1 MDEDQGPSNIARPE
15 DTDRNWSVANF
26 ISGSKRMFL
35 TRDGLIGD
43 YNYGHLFRPNLPFMK
58 KSDHVAPFFGLN
70 DRMPVV
76 LAVLLGLQ
84 HALAMLAGVITPPLI
99 MSGATGVN
107 LSTTE
112 QQYLVS
118 TALIVSGTLS
128 LIQITRFRILN
139 TPYYLGTGL
148 LSVVGI
154 SFAIIPVASGA
165 FTQMYADGY
174 CELDSEGNRLPCPK
188 AYGAVLGTAALC
200 ALIEVCMAFVPPRML
215 LKVFPPI
222 VTGPT
227 VTLIGVSLI
236 ETGFSNWAGGSG
248 ACMDRPETG
257 FFSMCPNTAAPH
269 PLPWGSAEFLG
280 LGFSVFATIL
290 LCERFGSPIMKSTS
304 VICGLL
310 VGCIIA
316 AACNYFDRSGI
327 DSAPA
332 ISYTWVHTFPLSLY
346 GPLVLPCLTVYII
359 CACEAIGDI
368 TATCDVSRLEVTGA
382 TYESRIQGGVLA
394 DGINGALAALMT
406 ITPVTTFAQNNGVI
420 ALTRCANR
428 TAGYFC
434 CFFLI
439 VMGVFAKF
447 AAALVAIPSA
457 VLGGMTTFL
466 FASVAVSGL
475 AIVARSVPF
484 NRRNRFILTAGF
496 ALGYGATLKSD
507 YFSYFFTYDGPN
519 KSLKGFLNA
528 IDIIMESGFVVTAF
542 VCTFLNLVL
551 PEEDEPTLA
560 QEVTRTATPVAASS
574 SSAAADGFSGKPVGL
589 ESGAHAVGPEKL

>member
-1 MDEDQGPSNIARPE
+1 MDEDQGPSNIAHPE
-15 DTDRNWSVANF
+15 DAERNWSVGSC
-26 ISGSKRMFL
+26 ISGFKRMFF

-76 LAVLLGLQ
+76 LALLLGLQ
-84 HALAMLAGVITPPLI
+84 HSLAMLAGVITPPII

-107 LSTTE
+107 LSTDE

-128 LIQITRFRILN
+128 LIQITRFRIMN

-165 FTQMYADGY
+165 FSQMYADGY
-174 CELDSEGNRLPCPK
+174 CELDSDGNRLPCPK

-257 FFSMCPNTAAPH
+257 FYSLCPNTAAPH

-280 LGFSVFATIL
+280 LGFI
-290 LCERFGSPIMKSTS
+290 
-304 VICGLL
+304 
-310 VGCIIA
+310 
-316 AACNYFDRSGI
+316 
-327 DSAPA
+327 
-332 ISYTWVHTFPLSLY
+332 
-346 GPLVLPCLTVYII
+346 YII

-368 TATCDVSRLEVTGA
+368 TATCDVSRLEVTGP
-382 TYESRIQGGVLA
+382 TYETRIQGGVLA

-439 VMGVFAKF
+439 VMGIFAKF

-466 FASVAVSGL
+466 FASVAVSGM

-484 NRRNRFILTAGF
+484 TRRNRFILTAGF

-507 YFSYFFTYDGPN
+507 YFSYFFTYDGSN

-528 IDIIMESGFVVTAF
+528 IDIIMESGFVVAAF
-542 VCTFLNLVL
+542 VCTFLNLAL
-551 PEEDEPTLA
+551 PEENEPTLA
-560 QEVTRTATPVAASS
+560 EEVTRSAAPISPAPESS
-574 SSAAADGFSGKPVGL
+574 SSATAVGLSGKTAAL
-589 ESGAHAVGPEKL
+589 ESSGRATSQEKF